1 MAGVAGQR
9 AGHRGGFA
17 GETQK
22 KWDAGREFEGAEKT
36 VEAFVH
42 AADAFKARDGFLADI
57 AAFVEIDGVVFESG
71 FLREGVFG
79 EFAPP
84 DRHAVK
90 DSEEFGFLGRKFV
103 EIGGFF
109 EGVVAGEVEA
119 GDGEE
124 GF

>member
-9 AGHRGGFA
+9 AGSGGRFA
-17 GETQK
+17 GEMQK
-22 KWDAGREFEGAEKT
+22 KRDAGREFEGAEKT
-36 VEAFVH
+36 MEAFVH
-42 AADAFKARDGFLADI
+42 AADTLEARDGFLADI

-90 DSEEFGFLGRKFV
+90 DAEEFDFLGRKFV

-109 EGVVAGEVEA
+109 LGIDAEEA
-119 GDGEE
+119 EAFDG
-124 GF
+124 

>member
-17 GETQK
+17 GGTQK

-36 VEAFVH
+36 MEAFVH

-71 FLREGVFG
+71 FLRKSVFG
-79 EFAPP
+79 EFAPQ

-90 DSEEFGFLGRKFV
+90 DAEEFDFLGRKFA

-109 EGVVAGEVEA
+109 LGIDAEEA
-119 GDGEE
+119 EAFDG
-124 GF
+124 

>member
-1 MAGVAGQR
+1 MAGLAGQR
-9 AGHRGGFA
+9 AGGGGGVA

-22 KWDAGREFEGAEKT
+22 KRDAGREFEGAKKT
-36 VEAFVH
+36 MEAFVH
-42 AADAFKARDGFLADI
+42 SADALEARDGFLADI
-57 AAFVEIDGVVFESG
+57 AAFVEINGALFESG

-90 DSEEFGFLGRKFV
+90 DAEEFDFLGRKFA

-109 EGVVAGEVEA
+109 LGIDAEEA
-119 GDGEE
+119 EAFDG
-124 GF
+124 

>member
-1 MAGVAGQR
+1 MACVSGQR

-17 GETQK
+17 GGTQK
-22 KWDAGREFEGAEKT
+22 KWDTGREFEGAEKT
-36 VEAFVH
+36 VEALVH
-42 AADAFKARDGFLADI
+42 AADAFEAGNGFLADI
-57 AAFVEIDGVVFESG
+57 ASFVEIDGVGFESG

-90 DSEEFGFLGRKFV
+90 DAEEFDFLGRKFA